1 MFWEV
6 SVEMEALGE
15 IEAPEDGTICGV
27 SKHPRKKQR
36 KMFWFFCFVL
46 FFQIMK
52 HDVKFVI

>member
-36 KMFWFFCFVL
+36 KMFWFCFVL